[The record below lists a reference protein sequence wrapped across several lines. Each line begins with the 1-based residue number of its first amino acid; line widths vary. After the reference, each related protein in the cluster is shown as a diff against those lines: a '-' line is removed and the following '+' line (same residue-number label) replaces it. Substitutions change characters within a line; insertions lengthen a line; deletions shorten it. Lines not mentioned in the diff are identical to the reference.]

1 MEITKNSGIG
11 QLVREYERDWTNG
24 NIQVSK
30 YVNENFYEDI
40 NTIEAYLNSKHTSG
54 ETDSL
59 GREKPFFNI
68 VLAARNIWFR
78 ATDLDRKNI
87 RAKANKHQDVL
98 ASYLYT
104 IHLQKWMKDAD
115 FGRFL
120 NDWGLYLAS
129 FNSAIVKFVEN
140 SEGLHCSVMDWNK
153 MIVDTIDFDSN
164 PRIEIIE
171 LTLAQLRQRKGY
183 DKELVDKLIKAQST
197 RTTPDNQQKDL
208 KQNYIKL
215 YEVHGNLPLSY
226 LTGKEED
233 MDEYTQQMQVISFV
247 AKKEKGE
254 YDDYVLIKGR
264 EKKDPYMLTWLIP
277 SVDGSISLMG
287 SVKGLF
293 QSQWMVNHTAKSQ
306 KDLLDFISKLV
317 LQTNDANFANKNILE
332 NIELGQI
339 MIYGKD
345 SNPLTV
351 VNNANASYSIT
362 ALQNYGQQWKNL
374 AQEITSTPDILG
386 GQNMPSGTAY
396 RQAAIIQQEAHSN
409 FEIMTENKGLHIEKM
424 FELYITDY
432 LLKKMDTTE
441 EISATLGDYGIDKI
455 DKMFIATEAVK
466 RFNRKA
472 VEAVLNKT
480 ELPDLAQEQQG
491 VQQELSQVG
500 QRFIKPSDI
509 STKTWKDVI
518 GKFEGDVIYEITGEN
533 TEKQAVMDTLST
545 VLQTISANPQILND
559 PNGKLLFS
567 KILNETNAVSP
578 LEIQEVQ
585 SQPVAPMVGGQ
596 TAGNNNQIKTQ

>member
-1 MEITKNSGIG
+1 
-11 QLVREYERDWTNG
+11 
-24 NIQVSK
+24 
-30 YVNENFYEDI
+30 
-40 NTIEAYLNSKHTSG
+40 
-54 ETDSL
+54 
-59 GREKPFFNI
+59 
-68 VLAARNIWFR
+68 
-78 ATDLDRKNI
+78 
-87 RAKANKHQDVL
+87 
-98 ASYLYT
+98 
-104 IHLQKWMKDAD
+104 
-115 FGRFL
+115 
-120 NDWGLYLAS
+120 
-129 FNSAIVKFVEN
+129 
-140 SEGLHCSVMDWNK
+140 
-153 MIVDTIDFDSN
+153 
-164 PRIEIIE
+164 
-171 LTLAQLRQRKGY
+171 
-183 DKELVDKLIKAQST
+183 
-197 RTTPDNQQKDL
+197 
-208 KQNYIKL
+208 
-215 YEVHGNLPLSY
+215 
-226 LTGKEED
+226 
-233 MDEYTQQMQVISFV
+233 
-247 AKKEKGE
+247 
-254 YDDYVLIKGR
+254 
-264 EKKDPYMLTWLIP
+264 
-277 SVDGSISLMG
+277 
-287 SVKGLF
+287 
-293 QSQWMVNHTAKSQ
+293 MVNHTAKSQ

-317 LQTNDANFANKNILE
+317 LQTNDPNFANKNILE

-374 AQEITSTPDILG
+374 AQEITSTPDIMG

-424 FELYITDY
+424 FELYITPY

-455 DKMFIATEAVK
+455 DKMYIATEAVK

-491 VQQELSQVG
+491 VQQELAQAG

-509 STKTWKDVI
+509 STKTWKEVI
-518 GKFEGDVIYEITGEN
+518 GKFAGSVIYEITGEN

-585 SQPVAPMVGGQ
+585 SQPAPVMTGGS
-596 TAGNNNQIKTQ
+596 AGNNNQIKTQ